1 MTRGGRQY
9 PRVCVP
15 PVVLTTD
22 TPKLSSVSVLLSS
35 KNIVEKLQ
43 LEKNNNQYSYL
54 DN

>member
-15 PVVLTTD
+15 PVILTTD

-35 KNIVEKLQ
+35 NIVEKLQ